1 MDADIAWWRLLVA
14 ALATWRL
21 AHLLV
26 VEDGPFDLAA
36 RLRAQLR
43 GGPFGLGRVLDCI
56 HCTSLWLAAP
66 LACFVTTEPGQWWAV
81 WLALSGAAG
90 LAHRATEPPVTL
102 QTLQG
107 EPNELLWTEPDPGT
121 EPAGRDL
128 GAPDAAADAGG
139 GGPAAEPGGTA
150 RFDGPHP

>member
-1 MDADIAWWRLLVA
+1 MDAEIAWWRLLVA

-26 VEDGPFDLAA
+26 IEDGPFDLAA
-36 RLRAQLR
+36 RLRAGLR
-43 GGPFGLGRVLDCI
+43 AGTLGRVLDCI

-66 LACFVTTEPGQWWAV
+66 LACFVTTDPGLWWAV

-102 QTLQG
+102 QAFQG
-107 EPNELLWTEPDPGT
+107 EADELLWTGPSPGAD
-121 EPAGRDL
+121 PAGREPEP
-128 GAPDAAADAGG
+128 PDAASDAPGRRTT
-139 GGPAAEPGGTA
+139 AAEPDGAA
-150 RFDGPHP
+150 RLDGPRA

>member
-36 RLRAQLR
+36 RLRAQLQ
-43 GGPFGLGRVLDCI
+43 GGPFGLGRVLDCL

-90 LAHRATEPPVTL
+90 LAHRATEPPVNL
-102 QTLQG
+102 QAFQG
-107 EPNELLWTEPDPGT
+107 EANELLWTEPGA

-128 GAPDAAADAGG
+128 GAPDAAPAAGRAS
-139 GGPAAEPGGTA
+139 PAAEP
-150 RFDGPHP
+150 DGPARP

>member
-1 MDADIAWWRLLVA
+1 MDAEIAWWRLLVA

-36 RLRAQLR
+36 RLRA
-43 GGPFGLGRVLDCI
+43 GLGAGALGRALDCI

-66 LACFVTTEPGQWWAV
+66 LACFVTTEPALWWAV

-102 QTLQG
+102 QALQG
-107 EPNELLWTEPDPGT
+107 ETDELLWTGPRPGA
-121 EPAGRDL
+121 EPAGREPEPPDTASHAL
-128 GAPDAAADAGG
+128 RRGTATAEPDAA
-139 GGPAAEPGGTA
+139 A
-150 RFDGPHP
+150 RFDGPRA